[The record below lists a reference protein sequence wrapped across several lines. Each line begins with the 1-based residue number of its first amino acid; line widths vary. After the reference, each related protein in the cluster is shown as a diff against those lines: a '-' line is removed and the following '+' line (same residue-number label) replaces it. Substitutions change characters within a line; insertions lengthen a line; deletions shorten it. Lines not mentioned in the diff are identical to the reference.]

1 MNSKH
6 KPTANAFWH
15 HNRSAKTAA
24 LAMFFAT
31 TCFTPSAFAAGTLA
45 GTDITNT
52 ATASYETPGGGSVEI
67 DSNTVIFKVDELLDV
82 VVDNS
87 DPGDVLTTPG
97 ETGEVVKFL
106 VTNGGNGSEAFTL
119 AANVNRTGDDF
130 NPSLTQIV
138 LDTNGNGVY
147 DAGVDTVYVA
157 GTNDPVLAPDQS
169 LTVFVIVD
177 TPATAV
183 DGNRAE
189 VNLSAVAK
197 TGSGAPGTSLD
208 GLGDGGGDAVVG
220 ATGADGDDSGFL
232 ALQAAILELIKSAT
246 IADPFGG
253 TTAVPG
259 SVITYQIRAN
269 ITGSG
274 SLPKLV
280 VSDPI
285 PANTTYAPAS
295 ITLEGVTQ
303 SDAVD
308 TDVSN
313 FDGSKITVNMGT
325 VPAGETRTITFKV
338 TIR

>member
-1 MNSKH
+1 
-6 KPTANAFWH
+6 
-15 HNRSAKTAA
+15 
-24 LAMFFAT
+24 MFFAT
-31 TCFTPSAFAAGTLA
+31 TCFAPAAFAAGTLA

-87 DPGDVLTTPG
+87 DPGDVITTPG

-119 AANVNRTGDDF
+119 TADVNRTGDDF
-130 NPSLTQIV
+130 NPALTQIV

-147 DAGVDTVYVA
+147 DPGVDTVYVA

-169 LTVFVIVD
+169 ITVFVIVD

-197 TGSGAPGTSLD
+197 TGSGAPGTSFD
-208 GLGDGGGDAVVG
+208 GQGDGGGDAVVG

-253 TTAVPG
+253 DTAVPG

-269 ITGSG
+269 VTGTGSLSG
-274 SLPKLV
+274 LV

-285 PANTTYAPAS
+285 PANTNYSPAS
-295 ITLEGVTQ
+295 IILEGAAQT
-303 SDAVD
+303 DAVD
-308 TDVSN
+308 TDAGN
-313 FDGSKITVNMGT
+313 FDGSKVTVNLGT
-325 VPAGETRTITFKV
+325 VSAGETRTITFRV
-338 TIR
+338 TIQ